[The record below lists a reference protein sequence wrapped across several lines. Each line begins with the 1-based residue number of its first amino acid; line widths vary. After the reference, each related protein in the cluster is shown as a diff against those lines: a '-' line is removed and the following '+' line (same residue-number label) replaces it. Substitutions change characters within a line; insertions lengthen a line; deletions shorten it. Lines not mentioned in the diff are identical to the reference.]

1 MNLLKVVNVD
11 AVHLRRK
18 PMTEETTPVE
28 DVVTTEE
35 TKPKF
40 VPLSNDELTALT
52 ERLEKDEEYDTELA
66 RAVFTVLVIG
76 VEYQNLYITLQAY
89 YKAAQSACLDLAG
102 SCANVIGLRDLKK
115 IQKLYKLAG
124 KYAES
129 IPSRVDSL
137 LQEMEQQ
144 PEEETEKEETNE

>member
-1 MNLLKVVNVD
+1 
-11 AVHLRRK
+11 
-18 PMTEETTPVE
+18 MTEETTTVE
-28 DVVTTEE
+28 DVVEETTTEE

-40 VPLSNDELTALT
+40 VPLTNDELTAIT
-52 ERLEKDEEYDTELA
+52 ARLEKDEEFDTELA

-76 VEYQNLYITLQAY
+76 VEYQNLYVTLQAY
-89 YKAAQSACLDLAG
+89 YKAAQAACLDLAG

-144 PEEETEKEETNE
+144 PEEETEETNE

>member
-1 MNLLKVVNVD
+1 
-11 AVHLRRK
+11 
-18 PMTEETTPVE
+18 MTEETTTVE
-28 DVVTTEE
+28 DVVEETTTEE

-40 VPLSNDELTALT
+40 VPLTNDELTAIT
-52 ERLEKDEEYDTELA
+52 ARLEKDEEFDTELA

-76 VEYQNLYITLQAY
+76 VEYQNLYVTLQAY
-89 YKAAQSACLDLAG
+89 YKGAQSACLDLAG
-102 SCANVIGLRDLKK
+102 ACANVIGIRDLKK

-137 LQEMEQQ
+137 LLEMEQQ